1 MTEGRAQARPSSDYD
16 GRAAPPSPVLSP
28 RSFPWNRPA
37 SADARHHSA
46 FIEETSDSVLAVGN
60 WSLAANPRLSFSE
73 YLSLFVRKYRRKHPQ
88 LCIRL
93 CRHMYLELYRALCR
107 KLRAKSFASL
117 YHELFAKSY
126 QPLFQQL
133 LAALFG
139 SLFELMYG

>member
-73 YLSLFVRKYRRKHPQ
+73 YLSLFVRKYRRKYLQ
-88 LCIRL
+88 LCRGPCPWL
-93 CRHMYLELYRALCR
+93 NPALCLDPCLNLYFNLNPSLCGWLFR
-107 KLRAKSFASL
+107 TLLEKLFRQ
-117 YHELFAKSY
+117 LFA
-126 QPLFQQL
+126 
-133 LAALFG
+133 ALCG